1 MGHPHIALSSSMD
14 ELGSNHAAISHEAVE
29 NALQALCSIGQKH
42 MLGMGAWLSAQ
53 NNAFEPP
60 S

>member
-1 MGHPHIALSSSMD
+1 MGHPHFALSTFMD

-42 MLGMGAWLSAQ
+42 MLGVGA
-53 NNAFEPP
+53 
-60 S
+60 